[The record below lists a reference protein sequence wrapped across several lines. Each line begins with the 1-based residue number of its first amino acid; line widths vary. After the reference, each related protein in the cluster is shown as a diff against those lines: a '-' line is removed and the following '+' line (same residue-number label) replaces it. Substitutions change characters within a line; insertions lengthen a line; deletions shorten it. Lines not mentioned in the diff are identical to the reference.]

1 MSKYIIQIIM
11 AAFGSMGFSIFFNI
25 KRSKLILVTIGG
37 GATWA
42 VFLAA
47 QHFSQSEVVGLL
59 AASAFASVM
68 AEIFARVLKTPVITL
83 LVPFLIPLIPG
94 GNLYYTMNFFVRG
107 QADEFGRYARWV
119 LQEAG
124 SIAIGII
131 LITSVMQIIG
141 KIQRK
146 LENK

>member
-37 GATWA
+37 GVTWA
-42 VFLAA
+42 VFLAV
-47 QHFSQSEVVGLL
+47 QYVSQSEVAGLL

-146 LENK
+146 FENK

>member
-1 MSKYIIQIIM
+1 MSRYIIQIIM

-25 KRSKLILVTIGG
+25 KRSKLVLVTIGG

-42 VFLAA
+42 VFLLCKY
-47 QHFSQSEVVGLL
+47 SSNSEVIGLL
-59 AASAFASVM
+59 AASAFASIM

-107 QADEFGRYARWV
+107 QAEEFGHYARWV

-131 LITSVMQIIG
+131 LITSMMQIIG
-141 KIQRK
+141 KIQKK
-146 LENK
+146 LETK

>member
-37 GATWA
+37 GTTWA